1 MKTLPKVLIVGFVIL
16 FLAASA
22 GAETLQGESIAEEIL
37 IEGVTPTPKKVIST
51 LRFLIEAAAIKDP
64 IKKEAVQAKF
74 GANIVI
80 DTAIKVI
87 AENMENKGVFNS
99 DGALGKYGI
108 RDKSLF
114 ESSLYTAKNMILA
127 STGIGA
133 PKAII
138 SQLLDQLFL
147 VSESWEETVEALKLL
162 PADEELP
169 PGMKVDKS
177 LRILQKLAKGT
188 EWIKEKIARGKE
200 WIKENTACQ
209 TPPQQ
214 KVSISNISFQNG
226 LQEFQKLV
234 EPFSPIT
241 APFVQVVKPP
251 SDASQLSQR
260 IVGYVNKLDNVTPQ
274 LVSASIIFKSNDLMT
289 FSYTFSEP
297 MGSNFHVNT
306 SGFGAGGGTWTWT
319 DSWSSNRK
327 IFTTTVSG
335 NISPSGNIVNYTIN
349 PDPNV
354 PPQGKFNDLSGNPA
368 PITSGSFVIP

>member
-251 SDASQLSQR
+251 SDAS
-260 IVGYVNKLDNVTPQ
+260 KLAERDPQQNVTPAKVEFVLLDIFGTTISSLK
-274 LVSASIIFKSNDLMT
+274 LVSPCFQVYN
-289 FSYTFSEP
+289 
-297 MGSNFHVNT
+297 N
-306 SGFGAGGGTWTWT
+306 
-319 DSWSSNRK
+319 
-327 IFTTTVSG
+327 
-335 NISPSGNIVNYTIN
+335 
-349 PDPNV
+349 
-354 PPQGKFNDLSGNPA
+354 
-368 PITSGSFVIP
+368 